1 MPAVGGSGSATWA
14 GIAPA
19 MPIVLATITQCGR
32 DACVAPTEAGHLC
45 IRVLHSSHLLKQ
57 RQMSRLASS
66 TPRSLLRA
74 VATRASLLQ
83 KQGGAAYSRLE
94 QGGCVRMGR
103 ARAGSW
109 KSRCHV
115 RSSGFANLV
124 FRGFLHDFLSERWI
138 WRRDFPLK
146 CLRSGTP
153 LQLLKT
159 TGRIF
164 RAETA
169 HLHLA
174 DSAFPTNRGCFV

>member
-1 MPAVGGSGSATWA
+1 M
-14 GIAPA
+14 
-19 MPIVLATITQCGR
+19 
-32 DACVAPTEAGHLC
+32 
-45 IRVLHSSHLLKQ
+45 
-57 RQMSRLASS
+57 LAS
-66 TPRSLLRA
+66 TPTAGRHSALAMIDALRA
-74 VATRASLLQ
+74 ERVGIGQVRVASKVSILQKWSRGKMLFPRMQSPRTVATRASLLQ

-94 QGGCVRMGR
+94 QGGCVRMSR

-109 KSRCHV
+109 KSRCHA

-138 WRRDFPLK
+138 WRRDFPMK